1 MNILLHFLFLILTV
15 ILSALFSGSE
25 SAIFSLTE
33 YERQK
38 IKQRHRKAGELLQ
51 KFLDNPPETISL
63 IITGNTF
70 VNTVATSIL
79 GALLAVFYPGISIV
93 ISILVVTSIILIAG
107 EVIPKLFA
115 LRMVERVSIF
125 AVYFLSV
132 TKYILNPFKTIF
144 TLIASTI
151 ASHLGWDINE
161 IPPRPLLREIYAIV
175 KAGEERGILE
185 RGERILAEKVLSFG
199 KRWVKE
205 IMTPRVD
212 ICGLDKGFSQKEVLE
227 FVRKTRHTKYPVYL
241 QSLDNVIGV
250 IYVKDL
256 LFKDYVDWR
265 ELIQPI
271 FAIPEFTM
279 IDELLQEFRE
289 RDEEIALVVDE
300 YGGTAGLVTLED
312 ILEELVGEIEDEYKK
327 DFGKIEVIDENT
339 ISVPGNISLR
349 ELGEL
354 FKVHFDENFS
364 TLSGLLLSLF
374 QKIPSSGQSLEYKNF
389 KFFIDEVSRNRIKRV
404 TVKREWSS

>member
-1 MNILLHFLFLILTV
+1 MNIILHLTFLLITI
-15 ILSALFSGSE
+15 ILSAFFSGSE

-33 YERQK
+33 HEKQK
-38 IKQRHRKAGELLQ
+38 IKQTHKKVAESLKKL
-51 KFLDNPPETISL
+51 LDNPPDTISL

-70 VNTVATSIL
+70 VNTIATSIL
-79 GALLAVFYPGISIV
+79 GVVLAVFYPRISIP
-93 ISILVVTSIILIAG
+93 ISILIVTSIILILG

-115 LRMVERVSIF
+115 LRMVEKVSIF
-125 AVYFLSV
+125 AVYFLSA
-132 TKYILNPFKTIF
+132 TRYILTPLKSLF
-144 TLIASTI
+144 TGISSHIASR
-151 ASHLGWDINE
+151 LGWDINE
-161 IPPRPLLREIYAIV
+161 IPPSPLLREIYAIV
-175 KAGEERGILE
+175 RVGEERGILE
-185 RGERILAEKVLSFG
+185 KGERVLAEKVLSFG

-212 ICGLDKGFSQKEVLE
+212 ICGLDKALSKDKVLE
-227 FVRKTRHTKYPVYL
+227 FIRETKHTKYPVYI
-241 QSLDNVIGV
+241 QNLDNVVGV

-256 LFKDYVDWR
+256 LFKDHSDWR
-265 ELIQPI
+265 DLIQPI
-271 FAIPEFTM
+271 FVIPEFTM

-327 DFGKIEVIDENT
+327 EIGKIEIIDENT
-339 ISVPGNISLR
+339 VSVPGNISLR

-354 FKVHFDENFS
+354 FKMEFEENFS

-374 QKIPSSGQSLEYKNF
+374 QKIPSSGQSFEYKGL
-389 KFFIDEVSRNRIKRV
+389 
-404 TVKREWSS
+404 